1 MTEENNFKEFEQETD
16 KTKFR
21 SWVGEIALT
30 ITLITSSL
38 LSFLGVVGTTAIFI
52 IVAGILS
59 SLYFYFS
66 FAMFNN
72 VRLKDIFKK
81 SSYKGVKSMRIIGA
95 IAVGMQLSIV
105 ILAALFKLMMWP
117 GTIAM
122 AIMGGLGLGIILIIS
137 LLKYAKSKSG
147 FYTNI
152 LKRVVPYLAV
162 VIGIFFTPQYAILE
176 YKYKDSPAYIN
187 AVKVVDKDP
196 ENKELQRKVV
206 EERKKLDLEE
216 LDD

>member
-1 MTEENNFKEFEQETD
+1 MKQENNFEEFEQEIEN
-16 KTKFR
+16 TKVR

-30 ITLITSSL
+30 IALITSSV
-38 LSFLGVVGTTAIFI
+38 LSFIGVVGTSAIFI

-59 SLYFYFS
+59 SIYFYFS

-72 VRLKDIFKK
+72 IRLKDIFKK
-81 SSYKGVKSMRIIGA
+81 SSYKGVKSLRVIGA

-105 ILAALFKLMMWP
+105 ILALLFKLMRWP

-122 AIMGGLGLGIILIIS
+122 ATMGGLGLGIIFIIS
-137 LLKYAKSKSG
+137 LLKYVKNKSG
-147 FYTNI
+147 FYVNI

-162 VIGIFFTPQYAILE
+162 VAGIFFIPQHAILE
-176 YKYKDSPAYIN
+176 YKYKDNPEYIN
-187 AVKVVDKDP
+187 AVKAADKDP